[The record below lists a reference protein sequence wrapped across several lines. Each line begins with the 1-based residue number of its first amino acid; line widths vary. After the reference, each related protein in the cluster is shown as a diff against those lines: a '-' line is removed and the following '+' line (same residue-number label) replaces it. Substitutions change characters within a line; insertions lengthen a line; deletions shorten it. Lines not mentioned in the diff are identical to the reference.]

1 MRPEEKRSSLL
12 DDYGNLRGWK
22 FARLLVFPRSGE
34 SGRSGVG
41 AEAAEGRNGR
51 KEGVVLVRS
60 IMRTH

>member
-41 AEAAEGRNGR
+41 AEGRNGR